1 MSKITKE
8 LSNIHEML
16 TKMHLDLGLVDLN
29 PTEKFIFLKI
39 INEIETNNTCSM
51 LKAVEVAD
59 KSRSTVYKTIR
70 KLVKIGVLKIENSN
84 DDKRWKKVFE
94 TKKNPFL
101 EINTATCVFGI
112 KSSIAIIWT
121 GSPI

>member
-8 LSNIHEML
+8 LSNLHEML
-16 TKMHLDLGLVDLN
+16 LNMHRDLDIVDLN

-39 INEIETNNTCSM
+39 IDEIETNKTCSM

-70 KLVKIGVLKIENSN
+70 KLVAKGILEIENSS
-84 DDKRWKKVFE
+84 DDKRS
-94 TKKNPFL
+94 FL
-101 EINTATCVFGI
+101 LKPLI
-112 KSSIAIIWT
+112 
-121 GSPI
+121 

>member
-8 LSNIHEML
+8 LSNLHEML
-16 TKMHLDLGLVDLN
+16 LNMHRDLGITDLN

-39 INEIETNNTCSM
+39 INEIEANKACSM

-70 KLVKIGVLKIENSN
+70 KLVAKGILAIENSS
-84 DDKRWKKVFE
+84 DDKRS
-94 TKKNPFL
+94 FL
-101 EINTATCVFGI
+101 LKPLI
-112 KSSIAIIWT
+112 
-121 GSPI
+121 

>member
-16 TKMHLDLGLVDLN
+16 TKMHMDLGLKDLN

-39 INEIETNNTCSM
+39 INEIEINNTCTM
-51 LKAVEVAD
+51 LRAVEVAD

-70 KLVKIGVLKIENSN
+70 KLVKIGILSIENSTE
-84 DDKRWKKVFE
+84 DKRS
-94 TKKNPFL
+94 FL
-101 EINTATCVFGI
+101 LKPLI
-112 KSSIAIIWT
+112 
-121 GSPI
+121 

>member
-8 LSNIHEML
+8 LSNLHTML
-16 TKMHLDLGLVDLN
+16 LNMHRDLGIADLN

-39 INEIETNNTCSM
+39 INEIEENKSCSM

-70 KLVKIGVLKIENSN
+70 KLVAKGILAIENSS
-84 DDKRWKKVFE
+84 DDKRS
-94 TKKNPFL
+94 FL
-101 EINTATCVFGI
+101 LKPLI
-112 KSSIAIIWT
+112 
-121 GSPI
+121 

>member
-16 TKMHLDLGLVDLN
+16 LKMHQELGLIDLN

-39 INEIETNNTCSM
+39 INEIETNNTCTM
-51 LKAVEVAD
+51 LRAVEVAD

-70 KLVKIGVLKIENSN
+70 KLVKIGVLSIENSSE
-84 DDKRWKKVFE
+84 DKRS
-94 TKKNPFL
+94 FL
-101 EINTATCVFGI
+101 LKPLV
-112 KSSIAIIWT
+112 
-121 GSPI
+121 

>member
-8 LSNIHEML
+8 LSNLHTML
-16 TKMHLDLGLVDLN
+16 LNMHRDLGIADLN

-39 INEIETNNTCSM
+39 INEIEENKTCSM

-70 KLVKIGVLKIENSN
+70 KLVAKNILEIENSS
-84 DDKRWKKVFE
+84 DDKRS
-94 TKKNPFL
+94 FL
-101 EINTATCVFGI
+101 LKPLI
-112 KSSIAIIWT
+112 
-121 GSPI
+121 

>member
-8 LSNIHEML
+8 LSNLHTML
-16 TKMHLDLGLVDLN
+16 LNMHRDLGIADLN

-39 INEIETNNTCSM
+39 INEIEVNKTCSM

-70 KLVKIGVLKIENSN
+70 KLVKKGILEIENSS
-84 DDKRWKKVFE
+84 DDKRS
-94 TKKNPFL
+94 FL
-101 EINTATCVFGI
+101 LKPLI
-112 KSSIAIIWT
+112 
-121 GSPI
+121 

>member
-8 LSNIHEML
+8 LSNLHEML
-16 TKMHLDLGLVDLN
+16 LNMHRDLDIVDLN

-39 INEIETNNTCSM
+39 IDEIETNKTCSM

-70 KLVKIGVLKIENSN
+70 KLVAKNILEIENSS
-84 DDKRWKKVFE
+84 DDKRS
-94 TKKNPFL
+94 FL
-101 EINTATCVFGI
+101 LKPLI
-112 KSSIAIIWT
+112 
-121 GSPI
+121 

>member
-16 TKMHLDLGLVDLN
+16 LQMHMDLGLVDLN

-39 INEIETNNTCSM
+39 INEIEINKTCSM
-51 LKAVEVAD
+51 LRAVKVAD

-70 KLVKIGVLKIENSN
+70 KLEKIGIIAIENSTE
-84 DDKRWKKVFE
+84 DKRS
-94 TKKNPFL
+94 FL
-101 EINTATCVFGI
+101 LKPLI
-112 KSSIAIIWT
+112 
-121 GSPI
+121 

>member
-16 TKMHLDLGLVDLN
+16 LQMHRDLGLVDLN
-29 PTEKFIFLKI
+29 PTEKYIFLKI
-39 INEIETNNTCSM
+39 INEIENNNTCTM

-70 KLVKIGVLKIENSN
+70 KLVEIGVLSIENSTE
-84 DDKRWKKVFE
+84 DKRS
-94 TKKNPFL
+94 FL
-101 EINTATCVFGI
+101 LKPLI
-112 KSSIAIIWT
+112 
-121 GSPI
+121 